1 MMKYGLIG
9 RNLAHSFSKTF
20 FEAKFKR
27 EGLSNSTYA
36 NIEIKEINDFKA
48 EFLKKSFKGLNVTI
62 PYKEAV
68 IPFLD
73 SLTKEA
79 DKIGAV
85 NTIEIKE
92 GKLIGHNTDHLG
104 FHNSIKPFLEN
115 TMERALILGTGGA
128 SKAVVYALESI
139 GLDCLTVSR
148 NPKDHQL
155 SYSELNEYVFKHH
168 LLIVNCTPVGTSP
181 NIADCPQIPYEF
193 INESHLVVDLIYNPN
208 ETLFLTKAKQQK
220 ARILNGKAML
230 MHQAEEAWLIWN
242 S

>member
-1 MMKYGLIG
+1 MKYGLLG

-27 EGLSNSTYA
+27 EALTNFSYV
-36 NIEIKEINDFKA
+36 NIQLEEIEDLKTLLIKE
-48 EFLKKSFKGLNVTI
+48 SFNGLNVTI
-62 PYKEAV
+62 PYKESV

-79 DKIGAV
+79 EKIGAV
-85 NTIEIKE
+85 NTIEFKD

-128 SKAVVYALESI
+128 SKAVVYALENI
-139 GLDCLTVSR
+139 GIDCLTVSR
-148 NPKDHQL
+148 NPKEHQL

-181 NIADCPQIPYEF
+181 NIGDCPQIPYGF
-193 INESHLVVDLIYNPN
+193 INENHLVVDLIYNPT
-208 ETLFLTKAKQQK
+208 ETLFLTKAKQQQ

-230 MHQAEEAWLIWN
+230 MHQAEEAWGIWN

>member
-1 MMKYGLIG
+1 MMKYGLLG
-9 RNLAHSFSKTF
+9 RNLAHSISKTF

-27 EGLSNSTYA
+27 EGLTNFSYL
-36 NIEIKEINDFKA
+36 NIQLEEINDFKTLL
-48 EFLKKSFKGLNVTI
+48 LKESFNGLNVTI
-62 PYKEAV
+62 HYKEAV

-79 DKIGAV
+79 EKIGAV
-85 NTIEIKE
+85 NTIEFKA

-139 GLDCLTVSR
+139 GIDCLTVSR
-148 NPKDHQL
+148 NPKDMQL
-155 SYSELNEYVFKHH
+155 SYSDLNEYVFKHH

-181 NIADCPQIPYEF
+181 NIADCPQIPYKF
-193 INESHLVVDLIYNPN
+193 INENHLVVDLIYNPN
-208 ETLFLTKAKQQK
+208 ETLFLTKAKQEQ

-230 MHQAEEAWLIWN
+230 MHQAEEAWKIWN